1 MVTGG
6 SGRQSIII
14 LPFMSL
20 KDDYAV
26 SATALIIS
34 PLVDLERKDVPSLR
48 LVESRRVRAAR
59 CHLLNGVLVKLRQE
73 GRVRGGVDEVVLRGV
88 GRGRVD
94 AGRGDVRRLPRRHLL
109 GVETG
114 SSGRAALAGARFRRV
129 AAGGCEAAPAANEP
143 LAFLLR

>member
-1 MVTGG
+1 
-6 SGRQSIII
+6 
-14 LPFMSL
+14 MSL

-34 PLVDLERKDVPSLR
+34 PLVDLERKDVPSPR
-48 LVESRRVRAAR
+48 LVIRRVRAAR

>member
-1 MVTGG
+1 MVAGG

-34 PLVDLERKDVPSLR
+34 PLVDLERKDIPSPR
-48 LVESRRVRAAR
+48 LVIRRVRAAR

>member
-1 MVTGG
+1 
-6 SGRQSIII
+6 
-14 LPFMSL
+14 MSL

-48 LVESRRVRAAR
+48 LVIRRVRAAR
-59 CHLLNGVLVKLRQE
+59 YHLLNGVLVKLRQE